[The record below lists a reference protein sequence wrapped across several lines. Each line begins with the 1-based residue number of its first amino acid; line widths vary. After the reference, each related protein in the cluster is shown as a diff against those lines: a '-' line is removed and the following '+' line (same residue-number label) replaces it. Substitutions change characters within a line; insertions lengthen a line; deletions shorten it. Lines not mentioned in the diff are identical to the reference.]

1 MLPDLPLRLDALTAR
16 VHRSLETAARF
27 PQASTAQ
34 RPTITRSDL
43 QEQEK
48 GSILTHPPPGVAG
61 YEVFRRGRF

>member
-1 MLPDLPLRLDALTAR
+1 MLPDLPLRLDAPTPR

-43 QEQEK
+43 QEARTR
-48 GSILTHPPPGVAG
+48 SILTTPPPGVAG